1 MISFIKGRLVEKT
14 PTEVIIEA
22 NGIGY
27 QVNISLNTY
36 ASVADNEAIMLYTYL
51 QVRED
56 AHVLF
61 GFADKMERE
70 IFKLLISVSGI
81 GANTARNILSYIQPK
96 ELMQSIAQEDTK
108 SLQTIKGIGL
118 KTAQRLI
125 IELKEKVM
133 KMHDLDEISLVNHN
147 RNAEEALSALEV
159 LGFVRK
165 SAEKTVKK
173 ILEQDPDAGVEQII
187 KLALKN
193 L

>member
-36 ASVADNEAIMLYTYL
+36 AAVTDNEAIMLYTYL

>member
-1 MISFIKGRLVEKT
+1 MISFIKGRLVEKA
-14 PTEVIIEA
+14 PTEVIIDS

-36 ASVADNEAIMLYTYL
+36 SLITDSESIMLYTYL
-51 QVRED
+51 QVKED
-56 AHVLF
+56 SHTLF
-61 GFADKMERE
+61 GFADKLERE

-81 GANTARNILSYIQPK
+81 GANTARNMLSYIQPK
-96 ELMQSIAQEDTK
+96 ELMQAVVQEDVK
-108 SLQTIKGIGL
+108 AIQAIKGIGL
-118 KTAQRLI
+118 KTAQRVI

-133 KMHDLDEISLVNHN
+133 KMHDLDEISVAHHN
-147 RNAEEALSALEV
+147 TNADEALSALEV

-165 SAEKTVKK
+165 TAEKMVKK
-173 ILEQDPDAGVEQII
+173 ILEQNPEAGVEQII

>member
-36 ASVADNEAIMLYTYL
+36 AAVTDNEAIMLYTYL

-165 SAEKTVKK
+165 SAEKTVKR

>member
-1 MISFIKGRLVEKT
+1 MISFIKGRLVEKV
-14 PTEVIIEA
+14 PTEVIIDN

-36 ASVADNEAIMLYTYL
+36 SLISDSESVMLYTYL
-51 QVRED
+51 QVKED
-56 AHVLF
+56 SHTLF
-61 GFADKMERE
+61 GFADKLERE

-81 GANTARNILSYIQPK
+81 GANTARNMLSYIHPK
-96 ELMQSIAQEDTK
+96 ELMQAIVQEDVK
-108 SLQTIKGIGL
+108 AIQAIKGIGL
-118 KTAQRLI
+118 KTAQRVI

-133 KMHDLDEISLVNHN
+133 KMHDLDEISVAHHN
-147 RNAEEALSALEV
+147 TNADEALSALEV

-165 SAEKTVKK
+165 TAEKMVKK
-173 ILEQDPDAGVEQII
+173 ILEQNPEAGVEQII

>member
-1 MISFIKGRLVEKT
+1 MISFIKGRLVEKIA
-14 PTEVIIEA
+14 TEVIIET

-27 QVNISLNTY
+27 QVSISLNTY
-36 ASVADNEAIMLYTYL
+36 AALPDSEFIMLYTYL

-56 AHVLF
+56 NHTLF
-61 GFADKMERE
+61 GFADKLERE

>member
-1 MISFIKGRLVEKT
+1 MISFIKGRLVEKIA
-14 PTEVIIEA
+14 TEVIIET

-36 ASVADNEAIMLYTYL
+36 AALPDSEFIMLYTYL

-56 AHVLF
+56 NHTLF
-61 GFADKMERE
+61 GFADKLERE

-96 ELMQSIAQEDTK
+96 ELMQAIVQEDAK
-108 SLQTIKGIGL
+108 SLQSIKGIGL
-118 KTAQRLI
+118 KTSQRLI

-133 KMHDLDEISLVNHN
+133 KMYDLDEISAVNHN

-165 SAEKTVKK
+165 SAEKAVKR
-173 ILEQDPDAGVEQII
+173 ILEQNPEAGVEQII